1 MKTLPRF
8 DRAPYQ
14 GFVAKSGGSSISGKI
29 ETCPGINTSYI
40 KDEEPVSVNTCD
52 VQKELCIIGK
62 DEPCRG
68 CKTCLRFWY

>member
-14 GFVAKSGGSSISGKI
+14 GLVTKSSGFLISREIKTYP
-29 ETCPGINTSYI
+29 EKNTCYPKN
-40 KDEEPVSVNTCD
+40 EEPISENTCGM
-52 VQKELCIIGK
+52 QKELCIIGK